1 MLPESKNEQNFNKY
15 ILSFV
20 NSFFGNWHGLQFQM
34 VSQEIWNCN
43 KLENMLLHYNEYLGI
58 TLNDKIHKNFVIS
71 IPTSVSYLG
80 VNIDIAQS

>member
-1 MLPESKNEQNFNKY
+1 M
-15 ILSFV
+15 
-20 NSFFGNWHGLQFQM
+20 NWHHHLMYM
-34 VSQEIWNCN
+34 VAEGIWNYS
-43 KLENMLLHYNEYLGI
+43 KLENMLFYYDEFLGI